1 MPNNEIVAGTV
12 SRLHAFWQ
20 GQGLTA
26 DFLRNA
32 NDMKEFARCPVL
44 PAHFRRC

>member
-1 MPNNEIVAGTV
+1 MRDETV
-12 SRLHAFWQ
+12 SGLLVIPQ

-26 DFLRNA
+26 SLLRNA

-44 PAHFRRC
+44 PAHFRRF